1 MMQDLLIGLD
11 IETECAVDTCSDSE
25 CDHALIPHQ
34 ARITVVGAY
43 WEDSAGP
50 HRVVFRDLQHLRVF
64 LEETT
69 SWRILAFNGKF
80 DLKMLR
86 YHGVNIPP
94 SRWTEDPCLQ
104 AVASY
109 VKVPDDYLTWYEAKR
124 KELNKA
130 RKKGRAHREAGQ
142 HSLKV
147 LAPYFLGIEPFW
159 EPENHDDDQYVLL
172 DTEYTYR
179 LKAVLDGMLKEQGTY
194 TFYKEKLM
202 PWARM
207 FLEAEERGVML
218 DMDLVH
224 RGAAD
229 SERIAKEAKDQLD
242 QLWAPAYAAQKL
254 QAKAALA
261 DQYGAME
268 TAAIAKL
275 KTKTD
280 ERVKKTIEKYHALY
294 TQAVEKIEPFN
305 MGSPS
310 QMKWLLRDYLGLNIH
325 GYDGKESTDAE
336 VLERLAAEGREDVK
350 LLLKYREQ
358 TKLAS
363 TYYPAYKDMAHN
375 GILHGSF
382 NLASART
389 GRTSSSN
396 PNLQNQPRALRQIF
410 RARPGYK
417 LLVKDLGA
425 IEPTLIAY
433 FSECPVLVDVLVSG
447 KDFHGF
453 NANVIFGQDWD
464 LKTLKKEHPAER
476 DMAKELGLSVLY
488 GAGGTRVRIAATKR
502 GYPWGDDKARG
513 VAGSLRAAW
522 PGVTDF
528 KRQLDAAARAGKP
541 ITNMFG
547 RKRVFTDPDDVAMHA
562 FNSLIQSSGSDLLL
576 DGTHR
581 ALQEFRAKGIDAHL
595 LMTVHDELIC
605 EVPGDRAAECDEIV
619 TRCLTDYK
627 LETPHG
633 LVPLTVE
640 GGIADTWTK

>member
-1 MMQDLLIGLD
+1 MSQEILIGLD
-11 IETECAVDTCSDSE
+11 CETECAVDGCSGSD
-25 CDHALIPHQ
+25 CQHALIPHQ

-43 WEDSAGP
+43 WEVMGAP
-50 HRVVFRDLQHLRVF
+50 CRRVFRDLAELRLF
-64 LEETT
+64 LDTFPELM
-69 SWRILAFNGKF
+69 ILAFNGKF
-80 DLKMLR
+80 DMKMLR
-86 YHGVNIPP
+86 YHGVNIPIE
-94 SRWTEDPCLQ
+94 RWVEDPCLQ

-109 VKVPDDYLTWYEAKR
+109 VKVPEDYLQWYEAKR
-124 KELNKA
+124 KEHNKA

-147 LAPYFLGIEPFW
+147 LAPYFLGVDPFW
-159 EPENHDDDQYVLL
+159 EPEDHDDDQYVLL
-172 DTEYTYR
+172 DTEYAYK
-179 LKAVLDGMLKEQGTY
+179 LHSVLQTMLKEQGTE
-194 TFYKEKLM
+194 TFYREKLL
-202 PWARM
+202 PWSRM

-218 DMDLVH
+218 DMDLVN
-224 RGAAD
+224 RGAAE
-229 SERIAKEAKDQLD
+229 SEAMAKEAKEALD
-242 QLWAPAYAAQKL
+242 KLWAPAYAAQRL
-254 QAKAALA
+254 QAKAQLA

-268 TAAIAKL
+268 TKAIAKL
-275 KTKTD
+275 KVSTD
-280 ERVKKTIEKYHALY
+280 ERVRKTIEKYHGLY
-294 TQAVEKIEPFN
+294 LQAVEKIEPFN

-310 QMKWLLRDYLGLNIH
+310 QLKWLLRDYLGLDIH

-363 TYYPAYKDMAHN
+363 TYFPAYKEMARD

-382 NLASART
+382 NLATART

-396 PNLQNQPRALRQIF
+396 PNLQNQPRSLRQIF

-433 FSECPVLVDVLVSG
+433 YSECPVLYDVLAAG

-464 LKTLKKEHPAER
+464 LKALKKERPAER
-476 DMAKELGLSVLY
+476 DMAKEIGLSVLY
-488 GAGGTRVRIAATKR
+488 GAGGTRIRIASMKR
-502 GYPWGDDKARG
+502 GYHWSDEKCRQIA
-513 VAGSLRAAW
+513 SNLRAAW

-547 RKRVFTDPDDVAMHA
+547 RKRQFTDPDDVAMHA
-562 FNSLIQSSGSDLLL
+562 FNSLIQGTGSDLLL

-581 ALQEFRAKGIDAHL
+581 ALQEMRSKGIDAHL

-605 EVPGDRAAECDEIV
+605 EVPEGRAEECDAIV